1 MNKEVKGWTS
11 SSKQQE
17 APQELTNTK
26 EEICLEQTKR
36 KVKTSALEW
45 DDYVLQEQLK
55 SFFLFLFFFFWAG
68 VRDPISCS
76 LLGGGITIPEQRL

>member
-11 SSKQQE
+11 SSKKQE

-36 KVKTSALEW
+36 KVKRASLEW
-45 DDYVLQEQLK
+45 DDLVLQKQMK
-55 SFFLFLFFFFWAG
+55 SLM
-68 VRDPISCS
+68 
-76 LLGGGITIPEQRL
+76 